1 MQRRK
6 REVRG
11 VDVGGGKRGRLRT
24 ETKMRGEERREEGRF
39 HGRAVGRGEFK
50 EKLQT
55 SNRRETES

>member
-24 ETKMRGEERREEGRF
+24 ERKMREERREEGRL

-50 EKLQT
+50 EKFQT
-55 SNRRETES
+55 SNRREIES